1 MNDYFLQANSK
12 VQEDEYGQFSRR
24 GKSGIECGVR

>member
-1 MNDYFLQANSK
+1 MNDYFLQTNGK

-24 GKSGIECGVR
+24 EKFGRECGVR